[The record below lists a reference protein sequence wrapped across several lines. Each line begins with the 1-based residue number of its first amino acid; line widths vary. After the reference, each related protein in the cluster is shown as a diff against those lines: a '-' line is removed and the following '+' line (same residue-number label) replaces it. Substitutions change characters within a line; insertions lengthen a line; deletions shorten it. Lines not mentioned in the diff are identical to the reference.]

1 MLRSYYHNPIQNF
14 ISDSSERILGNL
26 AQAHQ
31 FALEDRQKN
40 AWLKQI
46 QILKNSFAKF
56 EKGHLF
62 FEFAIPRMGKRVD
75 NIFIF
80 NNLIFVI
87 EFKVGE
93 KQYSA
98 SAKTQTID
106 YCLDLINFHAES
118 NQQKIIPV
126 LVATQAEER
135 SIDWS
140 KLIQLE
146 DVVCC
151 NELNLKQTLEQ
162 IIHQYADAAPIDAI
176 RWLNSV
182 YKPTPTIIEAAQALY
197 QGHQVEEISRSD
209 AGAINLEIS
218 SRKIESIIETSKR
231 NHQKAICFLTGVPGA
246 GKTLAGLNIANQRLK
261 ADESE
266 HSVFLSGNGPLVE
279 VLQQALARNTV
290 EIGKSRGEAVKKTHA
305 ERDAKTFIQNI
316 HHFRDYYLQSQEI
329 PFEKVAV
336 FDEAQRA
343 WQKDQVSNFMKQKKG
358 IQDFDM
364 SEPEFLIQVMDR
376 HPDWCVIVCLIGGG
390 QEINTGEAGVIEW
403 IEALKQNYA
412 DWKIYYSDKILDEPV
427 YLPETE
433 QRKWLK
439 QQGICE
445 SSLHLAVSV
454 RSFRSERVSQLVHH
468 LLDNEAEQAAEL
480 YQNVKN
486 DYPIFLTRDLKQAKK
501 WLKSK
506 AKGSE
511 RYGIIASAGARR
523 LRAEGIDVKNKISP
537 ADWFLNSPSDVR
549 SSYYLEDVATEF
561 DIQGLEIDFSCLAWD
576 INFYYEQ
583 GWQYQ
588 AFKGTCWQQIRQKE
602 KQQYLLNAYRVLLT
616 RARQGML
623 IYIPDVDNAD
633 WTRPKLK
640 YDSTYQYLKRCGLE
654 DLS

>member
-14 ISDSSERILGNL
+14 IADSSERILGNL
-26 AQAHQ
+26 AQVHQ

-46 QILKNSFAKF
+46 QILKNSFAEFK
-56 EKGHLF
+56 EGHLF
-62 FEFAIPRMGKRVD
+62 FEFSIPRMGKRVD

-80 NNLIFVI
+80 KNLIFVI

-93 KQYSA
+93 KQYA
-98 SAKTQTID
+98 AAAKTQTID
-106 YCLDLINFHAES
+106 YCLDLLNFHAGS
-118 NQQKIIPV
+118 DQQKIIPV
-126 LVATQAEER
+126 LVATHADDR
-135 SIDWS
+135 NIDWS

-151 NELNLKQTLEQ
+151 NELNLKETIEHLIQ
-162 IIHQYADAAPIDAI
+162 QYEDTAPIDAI
-176 RWLNSV
+176 CWLNSV

-218 SRKIESIIETSKR
+218 SRKIASIIETSKR

-266 HSVFLSGNGPLVE
+266 HSVFLSGNGPLVD
-279 VLQQALARNTV
+279 VLREALTRNTV
-290 EIGKSRGEAVKKTHA
+290 EIGKSVAKNIKRSEA
-305 ERDAKTFIQNI
+305 ERGTRTFIQNI
-316 HHFRDYYLQSQEI
+316 HHFRDHYLKSAEVPI
-329 PFEKVAV
+329 EKVVV

-358 IQDFDM
+358 IDDFGM
-364 SEPEFLIQVMDR
+364 SEPEFLIHVMDR
-376 HPDWCVIVCLIGGG
+376 HPDWCVVVCLIGGG
-390 QEINTGEAGVIEW
+390 QEINTGEAGVTEW
-403 IEALKQNYA
+403 IEALKQNYP

-427 YLPETE
+427 YLAATE
-433 QRKWLK
+433 QRTWLK

-454 RSFRSERVSQLVHH
+454 RSFRSERVSQLIHH
-468 LLDNEAEQAAEL
+468 LLDDEAEQAAEL
-480 YQNVKN
+480 YQNIKS
-486 DYPIFLTRDLKQAKK
+486 DYPIYLTRDLKQAKK
-501 WLKSK
+501 WLKTK

-511 RYGIIASAGARR
+511 RYGIIASSGARR

-537 ADWFLNSPSDVR
+537 ADWFLNSSRDVR
-549 SSYYLEDVATEF
+549 SSYYLEDIATEF

-616 RARQGML
+616 RARQGMV
-623 IYIPDVDNAD
+623 IYIPNVDDAD
-633 WTRPKLK
+633 WTRPNSK
-640 YDSTYQYLKRCGLE
+640 YDSTYQYLKRCGFE
-654 DLS
+654 YLS

>member
-14 ISDSSERILGNL
+14 IADSSERILGNL
-26 AQAHQ
+26 AQVHQ

-46 QILKNSFAKF
+46 QILKNSFAEFK
-56 EKGHLF
+56 EGHLF
-62 FEFAIPRMGKRVD
+62 FEFSIPRMGKRVD

-80 NNLIFVI
+80 KNLIFVI

-93 KQYSA
+93 KQYA
-98 SAKTQTID
+98 AAAKTQTID
-106 YCLDLINFHAES
+106 YCLDLLNFHAGS
-118 NQQKIIPV
+118 DQQKIIPV
-126 LVATQAEER
+126 LVATHADDR
-135 SIDWS
+135 NIDWS

-151 NELNLKQTLEQ
+151 NELNLKETIEHLIQ
-162 IIHQYADAAPIDAI
+162 QYEDTAPIDAI
-176 RWLNSV
+176 CWLNSV

-218 SRKIESIIETSKR
+218 SRKIASIIETSKR

-266 HSVFLSGNGPLVE
+266 HSVFLSGNGPLVD
-279 VLQQALARNTV
+279 VLREALTRNTV
-290 EIGKSRGEAVKKTHA
+290 EIGKSVAKNIKRSEA
-305 ERDAKTFIQNI
+305 ERGTRTFIQNI
-316 HHFRDYYLQSQEI
+316 HHFRDHYLKSAEVPI
-329 PFEKVAV
+329 EKVVV

-358 IQDFDM
+358 IDDFGM
-364 SEPEFLIQVMDR
+364 SEPEFLIHVMDR
-376 HPDWCVIVCLIGGG
+376 HPDWCVVVCLIGGG
-390 QEINTGEAGVIEW
+390 QEINTGEAGVTEW
-403 IEALKQNYA
+403 IEALKQNYP

-427 YLPETE
+427 YLAATE
-433 QRKWLK
+433 QRTWLK

-454 RSFRSERVSQLVHH
+454 RSFRSERVSQLIHH
-468 LLDNEAEQAAEL
+468 LLDDEAEQAAEL
-480 YQNVKN
+480 YQNIKS
-486 DYPIFLTRDLKQAKK
+486 DYPIYLTRDLKQAKK
-501 WLKSK
+501 WLKTK

-511 RYGIIASAGARR
+511 RYGIIASSGARR

-537 ADWFLNSPSDVR
+537 ADWFLNSSRDVR
-549 SSYYLEDVATEF
+549 SSYYLEDIATEF

-616 RARQGML
+616 RARQGMV
-623 IYIPDVDNAD
+623 IYIPNVDDAD
-633 WTRPKLK
+633 WTRPNSK
-640 YDSTYQYLKRCGLE
+640 YDSIYQYLKRCGFE
-654 DLS
+654 YLS